1 MMLFAHPMQAQRLSF
16 IHGCAQFYHE
26 AYNGSMERQT
36 KRKET
41 LHDDQTDKKKRRE
54 EIIDK
59 IYDITKTY
67 PELFEQYY
75 NTDSMELDVDNVPQK
90 FKKTAIEYNKLR
102 RELLSLPKTS
112 IFKA

>member
-36 KRKET
+36 KRK
-41 LHDDQTDKKKRRE
+41 E

>member
-1 MMLFAHPMQAQRLSF
+1 MMIKP
-16 IHGCAQFYHE
+16 
-26 AYNGSMERQT
+26 T
-36 KRKET
+36 KRK
-41 LHDDQTDKKKRRE
+41 E

-90 FKKTAIEYNKLR
+90 LKKNCHRIQ
-102 RELLSLPKTS
+102 
-112 IFKA
+112 

>member
-1 MMLFAHPMQAQRLSF
+1 MMIKP
-16 IHGCAQFYHE
+16 
-26 AYNGSMERQT
+26 T
-36 KRKET
+36 KRK
-41 LHDDQTDKKKRRE
+41 E

-112 IFKA
+112 IFIALFSATSKAHAPQNISIVLLLPCFAE

>member
-1 MMLFAHPMQAQRLSF
+1 M
-16 IHGCAQFYHE
+16 
-26 AYNGSMERQT
+26 
-36 KRKET
+36 
-41 LHDDQTDKKKRRE
+41 HDDQTDKKKRRE

-90 FKKTAIEYNKLR
+90 LKKTAIEYNKLH
-102 RELLSLPKTS
+102 RELLSLPKAS

>member
-1 MMLFAHPMQAQRLSF
+1 MMIKP
-16 IHGCAQFYHE
+16 
-26 AYNGSMERQT
+26 T
-36 KRKET
+36 KRK
-41 LHDDQTDKKKRRE
+41 E

-90 FKKTAIEYNKLR
+90 FKKTAIEYNK
-102 RELLSLPKTS
+102 RECNINRVS
-112 IFKA
+112 

>member
-1 MMLFAHPMQAQRLSF
+1 MMIKP
-16 IHGCAQFYHE
+16 
-26 AYNGSMERQT
+26 T
-36 KRKET
+36 KRK
-41 LHDDQTDKKKRRE
+41 E

-90 FKKTAIEYNKLR
+90 LKKVAIEYNELH
-102 RELLSLPKTS
+102 RELLNLPDDS
-112 IFKA
+112 VFI